1 MWEIV
6 DNSVDEVINGFAT
19 NIKVT
24 LHKDGKSVTVIDDGR
39 GIPIDI
45 KKEFKKSALE
55 LVLTTLHAGGKF
67 SSAQYQFSGGLHGV
81 GSSVV
86 NALSEELVATIKRD
100 GAEWE
105 QTYERGKP
113 TSKLRKVKA
122 AKGTGTSI
130 MFRPDPQIFGNQ
142 QFSTETIRFR
152 LDAKAFLHK
161 GLKITYRDEAAGTEE
176 VFEHAGGI
184 ADFLARI
191 VTDRGKAP
199 TAPQVFYLERA
210 GEGGVRIEAA
220 LQWTESHEETIRSY
234 VNAIPTTQG
243 GTHEQGFRAAIVKA
257 VKSFIETTDLA
268 PKGVTLTAE
277 DIREGIVGVLS
288 LYVHEPQFQGQTK
301 ERLGSPEAQNQVDSA
316 VRPALEKFLLE
327 NRTAGAAIV
336 ERIGLAAKAR
346 EASRAAAQAVSRK
359 TAVSHRLNL
368 PGKLAD
374 CSSTDP
380 GRSELFIVE
389 GDSAGGSAK
398 QGRERKTQ
406 AILPLRGKVLNT
418 EQASL
423 QKVLSNKELQDVVSA
438 LGCGVGED
446 FKIERLRY
454 HKIVLLMDADSDG
467 HHIATLLLTFF
478 YRHLQPLIKDGFVY
492 LAQPPLFRVDH
503 GKETFWALDEADRDR
518 IIAALPK
525 NAKPEIMRFKGL
537 GEMQPE
543 ELRRTTLDPATRRLL
558 RVNIDNVE
566 ETDRILTE
574 LMGKDVEARFKFIM
588 ERAAQA
594 DLRSVVSLSRL
605 RERVGERAGLA
616 RGEARREHASAIR
629 ERRGRDEDEDGE
641 SGDLLVV
648 PLTGPPDMPSF
659 SRTPWLVRPSATTKL
674 SPPWARAVS
683 GVVYLAQHR
692 TIARRAAIKVLA
704 PELSKDRDVV
714 KRFFLE
720 ALATSLIQHP
730 GIVEVYDYDVEASGR
745 AYIVMEYLEGE
756 TLAACL
762 ERTRTLSWQTACA
775 IAQRIA
781 SAVGAAHGHGVV
793 HRDLKPGNVFVSR
806 VVASS
811 NVAERRIKVLDFGLA
826 KLLADDRGN
835 EPITRAGMLLG
846 TPMYISPEQC
856 TSSDQVT
863 PSADIYALGC
873 ILYEMLCGKPPFE
886 REGIR
891 AILGRAHVRAAAAR
905 LGGGAR
911 SAGMARRA
919 GSAHVG
925 QESRGSS
932 GLDGRSGRDLGD
944 CGTRGRRLD
953 LAHAG
958 QRDRDVAGDGAS
970 DAAAL
975 QNSVASGV
983 AVAAVAI
990 LPVAIVAVAA
1000 AGVAVAAVAIAVRL
1014 AGRAEFT
1021 AVGHRSSGQARGRR
1035 RYRARGARR
1044 DRRGRVFVRRTPTAT
1059 CIRSV
1064 AGRGDQARRRRA
1076 GASQGSPT
1084 PVRRP
1089 PPLRFPYPSRSR
1101 RRPLP
1106 RSRCPRLRPRSRL
1119 SLLQCQRR

>member
-1 MWEIV
+1 
-6 DNSVDEVINGFAT
+6 
-19 NIKVT
+19 
-24 LHKDGKSVTVIDDGR
+24 
-39 GIPIDI
+39 
-45 KKEFKKSALE
+45 
-55 LVLTTLHAGGKF
+55 
-67 SSAQYQFSGGLHGV
+67 
-81 GSSVV
+81 
-86 NALSEELVATIKRD
+86 
-100 GAEWE
+100 
-105 QTYERGKP
+105 
-113 TSKLRKVKA
+113 
-122 AKGTGTSI
+122 

-191 VTDRGKAP
+191 VTERGKAP
-199 TAPQVFYLERA
+199 TAPQVFYLERD

-257 VKSFIETTDLA
+257 VRSFIETTDLA

-438 LGCGVGED
+438 LGCGVGEE

-503 GKETFWALDEADRDR
+503 GKETFWALDEPDRDR
-518 IIAALPK
+518 IVASLPK

-558 RVNIDNVE
+558 RVTIDNVE
-566 ETDRILTE
+566 ETDRVLTE

-594 DLRSVVSLSRL
+594 DL
-605 RERVGERAGLA
+605 
-616 RGEARREHASAIR
+616 
-629 ERRGRDEDEDGE
+629 
-641 SGDLLVV
+641 DL
-648 PLTGPPDMPSF
+648 
-659 SRTPWLVRPSATTKL
+659 
-674 SPPWARAVS
+674 
-683 GVVYLAQHR
+683 
-692 TIARRAAIKVLA
+692 
-704 PELSKDRDVV
+704 
-714 KRFFLE
+714 
-720 ALATSLIQHP
+720 
-730 GIVEVYDYDVEASGR
+730 
-745 AYIVMEYLEGE
+745 
-756 TLAACL
+756 
-762 ERTRTLSWQTACA
+762 
-775 IAQRIA
+775 
-781 SAVGAAHGHGVV
+781 
-793 HRDLKPGNVFVSR
+793 
-806 VVASS
+806 
-811 NVAERRIKVLDFGLA
+811 
-826 KLLADDRGN
+826 
-835 EPITRAGMLLG
+835 
-846 TPMYISPEQC
+846 
-856 TSSDQVT
+856 
-863 PSADIYALGC
+863 
-873 ILYEMLCGKPPFE
+873 
-886 REGIR
+886 
-891 AILGRAHVRAAAAR
+891 
-905 LGGGAR
+905 
-911 SAGMARRA
+911 
-919 GSAHVG
+919 
-925 QESRGSS
+925 
-932 GLDGRSGRDLGD
+932 
-944 CGTRGRRLD
+944 
-953 LAHAG
+953 
-958 QRDRDVAGDGAS
+958 
-970 DAAAL
+970 
-975 QNSVASGV
+975 
-983 AVAAVAI
+983 
-990 LPVAIVAVAA
+990 
-1000 AGVAVAAVAIAVRL
+1000 
-1014 AGRAEFT
+1014 
-1021 AVGHRSSGQARGRR
+1021 
-1035 RYRARGARR
+1035 
-1044 DRRGRVFVRRTPTAT
+1044 
-1059 CIRSV
+1059 
-1064 AGRGDQARRRRA
+1064 
-1076 GASQGSPT
+1076 
-1084 PVRRP
+1084 
-1089 PPLRFPYPSRSR
+1089 
-1101 RRPLP
+1101 
-1106 RSRCPRLRPRSRL
+1106 
-1119 SLLQCQRR
+1119 